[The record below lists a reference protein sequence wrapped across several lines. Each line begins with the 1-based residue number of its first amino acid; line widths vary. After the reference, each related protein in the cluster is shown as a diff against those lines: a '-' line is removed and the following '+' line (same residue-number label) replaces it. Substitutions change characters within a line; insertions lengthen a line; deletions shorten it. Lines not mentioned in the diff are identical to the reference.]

1 MRRLAR
7 KAFAIPDGKPS
18 CRFYV
23 EVDRKWQAV
32 FTELS
37 GLAIEMAIEDVE
49 EGGNNEYVHRLPG
62 RCKVGTLTLKRGITA
77 SNEFFK
83 WSANVARGRI
93 AKKHVSVVMYDP
105 DGSVAM
111 RWDFENAYPIKWSGP
126 QFKAD
131 DTAIAVESVE
141 LAHEG
146 MKVE

>member
-1 MRRLAR
+1 MARRP
-7 KAFAIPDGKPS
+7 FTVPDGKPS

-23 EVDRKWQAV
+23 EVDKRWQAV

-37 GLAIEMAIEDVE
+37 GLGVESVVEDVE

-62 RCKVGTLTLKRGITA
+62 RCKVGSLTLKLGITT

-83 WSANVARGRI
+83 WSVDVARGRI
-93 AKKHVSVVMYDP
+93 AKKHVSVVMFDT
-105 DGSVAM
+105 DGVVSM
-111 RWDFENAYPIKWSGP
+111 RWNFENAYPIKWSGP

-131 DTAIAVESVE
+131 DTTIAIETVE

>member
-1 MRRLAR
+1 MAR
-7 KAFAIPDGKPS
+7 SAMAVPDGKAS

-23 EVDRKWQAV
+23 EVDEGWQAV

-37 GLAIEMAIEDVE
+37 GLGIETVVEEVE

-62 RCKVGTLTLKRGITA
+62 RCKVGNLTLKRGITT
-77 SNEFFK
+77 SNEFLK
-83 WSANVARGRI
+83 WSLDVARGTI
-93 AKKHVSVVMYDP
+93 TKKHVSVVMFNP
-105 DGSVAM
+105 DGSVAV
-111 RWDFENAYPIKWSGP
+111 RWDFLNAYPIKWSGP

-131 DTAIAVESVE
+131 DTTIAIETVE